1 MPIPFT
7 DGMRRKGFGSK
18 ARIFMDT
25 LREAARTTARAFE
38 RTLPSRQRK
47 ALGQYFTGLPL
58 GKLLAHLAISP
69 DTRTVLDPMAGHG
82 DLLDAAWEAATVRGV
97 AIERLDGVEIDGAA
111 ARACRNRLACM
122 EKTQAAPARK
132 IVAGDAF
139 DPASIHM
146 LPLRTYDLVIANPP
160 YVRYQGHGPDGG
172 SRGSAARAGLRAVVA
187 GLMSGVEAKVWGTLI
202 DGYSGLAD
210 LSVPA
215 WLLAAAMVRPGG
227 SLALVVPATWRSRD
241 YADVVRYLLLR
252 CFSLECVVEDRQPGW
267 FSDALVR
274 TQLVIAQRLPASNV
288 ARPLHARETLPQPA
302 WVKVAPEAGGGGSL
316 VGAACAGACPE
327 AEFAAWLSAG
337 CPDRKR
343 GVETRSFDLDDER
356 TRLERRISRRRW
368 YRKLDGGTAGL
379 PIFGAVQ
386 SGSTVLPEALADVFP
401 KAVGPA
407 PLFSLADVGIAVG
420 QGLRTGCNDF
430 FYVTACNPRE
440 DSALFVA
447 AAGNAGSDAVASGPS
462 DPEETLVEA
471 YSPAG
476 TYRFSVPSRALRPV
490 LRRQVELASLERATL
505 PEGRVLDLRNWILP
519 EDETTV
525 SAARTAYVS
534 RGEVL
539 PRPMPDDL
547 AAYVRRAAQTPAAS
561 PVPGKLIP
569 ELSAVRTNVRP
580 PRNGRIVPRFW
591 YMLPDFA
598 PRHLPA
604 AFVPRI
610 NHDRPWVEVNLAPP
624 ILIDSNF
631 STFWAPDGRWTR
643 HALKAFLNSV
653 WCRAAMEALGTPLG
667 GGALKLEATHLR
679 HLPVPALSDADKVE
693 LDAMGKRLT
702 RDSSAVQ
709 RKVDRIVLSAL
720 FARVPEALPPG
731 ALAEAIE
738 KRALSLTAA
747 RQRGRHDR

>member
-18 ARIFMDT
+18 ARVFMDT
-25 LREAARTTARAFE
+25 LRESTRITARAFE
-38 RTLPSRQRK
+38 RALPSHQRK

-82 DLLDAAWEAATVRGV
+82 DLLDATWEAATVRGV
-97 AIERLDGVEIDGAA
+97 AIERLDGVEVDGAT
-111 ARACRNRLACM
+111 ARACRDRLAYM
-122 EKTQAAPARK
+122 GKTQAAPACE

-139 DPASIHM
+139 DPASIRM
-146 LPLRTYDLVIANPP
+146 LPVRTYDLVIANPP
-160 YVRYQGHGPDGG
+160 YVRYQGHGPGG

-187 GLMSGVEAKVWGTLI
+187 GLMSGVEAKVWGILI

-227 SLALVVPATWRSRD
+227 SLALVAPATWRSRD

-252 CFSLECVVEDRQPGW
+252 CFSLECVVEDQQPGW

-274 TQLVIAQRLPASNV
+274 TQLIVARRLPASNV
-288 ARPLHARETLPQPA
+288 AKPLDARDTLPQPV
-302 WVKVAPEAGGGGSL
+302 WVKVSPEAGGVESL
-316 VGAACAGACPE
+316 VGAAFAGTCPE
-327 AEFAAWLSAG
+327 AEFAAWLSAD
-337 CPDRKR
+337 CPDLKR
-343 GVETRSFDLDDER
+343 GIETHPFDLNGER
-356 TRLERRISRRRW
+356 TRLDRRISRRRW

-386 SGSTVLPEALADVFP
+386 SSSTVLPEALADVFP
-401 KAVGPA
+401 KAISPA
-407 PLFSLADVGIAVG
+407 ALFSLADVGIAVG

-430 FYVTACNPRE
+430 FYVTACNPGE
-440 DSALFVA
+440 DSDLFVRSA
-447 AAGNAGSDAVASGPS
+447 VKAGSDAVASDSSG
-462 DPEETLVEA
+462 PEEILVEA
-471 YSPAG
+471 CSPAG
-476 TYRFSVPSRALRPV
+476 TYRFPVPGRALRPV
-490 LRRQVELASLERATL
+490 LRRQAELTSLEQARL
-505 PEGRVLDLRNWILP
+505 PEGRVLDLRTWILP
-519 EDETTV
+519 EDRATV
-525 SAARTAYVS
+525 SAARAAYAS
-534 RGEVL
+534 HGEVL
-539 PRPMPDDL
+539 PRLMPDDL

-610 NHDRPWVEVNLAPP
+610 NHDRPWVEANLAPP

-631 STFWAPDGRWTR
+631 STFWAPDGGWTR

-679 HLPVPALSDADKVE
+679 HLPVPALSDADKAE
-693 LDAMGKRLT
+693 LDAMGKRFT
-702 RDSSAVQ
+702 RDASAVQ
-709 RKVDRIVLSAL
+709 KQVDRIILSAL
-720 FARVPEALPPG
+720 LAGVPEAPPSG
-731 ALAEAIE
+731 ALAGAIE
-738 KRALSLTAA
+738 KRLLSLTAA
-747 RQRGRHDR
+747 RQRGRYDR